1 MLSALF
7 IVFALV
13 HIAILVWTIR
23 FWRQTR
29 STTVLMAMMPLL
41 LLWYDC
47 LIIGTGRWLG
57 PSDLLY
63 ALSLPR
69 YWAHWLFTPM
79 WIIAAGGMLRLA
91 DVSWAKPRWVMGGF
105 CLLAVGMVAIEIPL
119 FFTLELRPV
128 CFMDTVRYAEA
139 VSANALCFA
148 DQEVVRSSGPPLP
161 PVVTNIVLLITGGFI
176 WAKLRWPWLS
186 VGSVLMFMAAAV
198 PASLAS
204 PAVGNL
210 GEILLAVSILATI
223 RLLLDEEAMDRR
235 RARRARRLART

>member
-23 FWRQTR
+23 FWRRTR
-29 STTVLMAMMPLL
+29 SSTVLMAMMPLL

-47 LIIGTGRWLG
+47 LLIGTGRWLG

-69 YWAHWLFTPM
+69 YWGHWLFTPL

-91 DVSWAKPRWVMGGF
+91 GVPWVKPRWVMASF
-105 CLLAVGMVAIEIPL
+105 CLLAVAMIAMEIPL

-139 VSANALCFA
+139 VSANALCFPE
-148 DQEVVRSSGPPLP
+148 QEVVRGSGPP
-161 PVVTNIVLLITGGFI
+161 VAAIVTNVVLFVSGCFI
-176 WAKLRWPWLS
+176 WARLRWPWLAL
-186 VGSVLMFMAAAV
+186 GSLAMFFAAAV

-204 PAVGNL
+204 PAIGNL
-210 GEILLAVSILATI
+210 GEIVLAVSLLATL
-223 RLLLDEEAMDRR
+223 RMLLDGDAVA
-235 RARRARRLART
+235 ARRALKEATA